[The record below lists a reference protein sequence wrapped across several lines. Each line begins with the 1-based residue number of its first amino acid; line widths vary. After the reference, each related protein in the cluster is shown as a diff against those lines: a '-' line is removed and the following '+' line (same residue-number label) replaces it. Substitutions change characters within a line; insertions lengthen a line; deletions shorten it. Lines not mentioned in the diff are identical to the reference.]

1 MANYINGVKVPFV
14 PVTKKD
20 QLAGNK
26 VKETGQGFDSIFK
39 KELEKIKFS
48 GHAMK
53 RLESRNINI
62 SDTDMNRL
70 QDAVGK
76 AEAKGAKDSLVLM
89 GQKAFIVNVPNK
101 TVVTAMPV
109 GKGEEN
115 VFTNIDSVV
124 FAT

>member
-20 QLAGNK
+20 QVSTNK
-26 VKETGQGFDSIFK
+26 VKGTGPGFNSIFK
-39 KELEKIKFS
+39 KELEQVKFS
-48 GHAMK
+48 GHATK
-53 RLESRNINI
+53 RLETRNISI
-62 SDTDMNRL
+62 SETEMNKL
-70 QDAVGK
+70 QQAVGK

-89 GQKAFIVNVPNK
+89 DKKAFIVNVPNK

-124 FAT
+124 FAD